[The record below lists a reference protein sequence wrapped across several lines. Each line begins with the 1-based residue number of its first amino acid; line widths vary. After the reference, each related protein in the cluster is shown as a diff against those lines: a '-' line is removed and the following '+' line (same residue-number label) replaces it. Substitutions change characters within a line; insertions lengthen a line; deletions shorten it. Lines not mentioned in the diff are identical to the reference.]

1 MYFLGCH
8 YYSVTDDIIEQ
19 NITWFL
25 CYHGTGTDI
34 IKPYIDRLPP
44 KKTRT

>member
-1 MYFLGCH
+1 MDFLGCH

-34 IKPYIDRLPP
+34 FKPGCPP
-44 KKTRT
+44 KKQELR